1 MVAFQSKIIPFCDT
15 AVCDLDSHESN
26 CPRCDSIALV
36 LRDRSTMARISRS
49 RGLTT
54 SLCRPPN
61 SAIAA
66 KSPFLH
72 FALLLAVSLIV
83 GWQPLFG
90 TFALARHADEYTH
103 LLLIVPISLSLIF
116 TERLRLKSALEPGI
130 GLGAVILF
138 IAVLTACYSRWV
150 AAADTQLSVSM
161 LAMVLWWI
169 GSFVFCFGARAAR
182 LFLFPLCF
190 LFWMVPI
197 PAPLLNK
204 IIAFWQQGSAI
215 SASMLFSALGIP
227 VTQDGILISI
237 PGLTLEV
244 AHECSSLRSSLMLIV
259 TSMVLAHLFLRS
271 FWRKTAVV
279 LAAIPLSIAKNG
291 LRIFT
296 IAMLGT
302 RVDPGFLHGN
312 LHRHGGIVFFLAALL
327 VVLLLLWFLNRGEN
341 RLRGN
346 YSHQQ
351 KSDSVGQ
358 HVG

>member
-1 MVAFQSKIIPFCDT
+1 M
-15 AVCDLDSHESN
+15 
-26 CPRCDSIALV
+26 
-36 LRDRSTMARISRS
+36 
-49 RGLTT
+49 TT
-54 SLCRPPN
+54 SLSRQPN

-72 FALLLAVSLIV
+72 FALLLAVSLFV
-83 GWQPLFG
+83 GWQPLLR
-90 TFALARHADEYTH
+90 TFALALHADEYTH

-116 TERLRLKSALEPGI
+116 TERMRLKAALEPGI
-130 GLGAVILF
+130 GLGAVLLF
-138 IAVLTACYSRWV
+138 IAVLTACYSLWV
-150 AAADTQLSVSM
+150 AVSDAQLSVSM

-197 PAPLLNK
+197 PAPVLNK
-204 IIAFWQQGSAI
+204 IIAFWQQGSAL
-215 SASMLFSALGIP
+215 SASVLFSALGIP
-227 VTQDGILISI
+227 VTQDGIVISI

-244 AHECSSLRSSLMLIV
+244 AHECSSVRSSLMLIV
-259 TSMVLAHLFLRS
+259 TSMVLSHLFLRS
-271 FWRKTAVV
+271 FWRKTVV
-279 LAAIPLSIAKNG
+279 VMAAIPLSIAKNG

-327 VVLLLLWFLNRGEN
+327 ALLLLLWLLKRSES
-341 RLRGN
+341 RLPAN
-346 YSHQQ
+346 YSPRQ
-351 KSDSVGQ
+351 KTESMRQSVS
-358 HVG
+358 